1 MIMINECIYE
11 QPERLEDRQ
20 ASKEGSN
27 SNNTAFKIW
36 LNLFAIKHMF
46 QNLSNQQQLFPLL
59 NAKTSVRCYYK
70 APHKKY
76 VSEPL
81 LLQQKQLLEVFP

>member
-27 SNNTAFKIW
+27 SNNTAFKI
-36 LNLFAIKHMF
+36 
-46 QNLSNQQQLFPLL
+46 
-59 NAKTSVRCYYK
+59 
-70 APHKKY
+70 
-76 VSEPL
+76 
-81 LLQQKQLLEVFP
+81 